1 MRAKEKRILKRL
13 VEKIKKIVP
22 EAEIILFGSK
32 ARGDD
37 TLFSDVDILILVDK
51 KEKKEEILEV
61 CFQFELEHD
70 ILISPL
76 IRTRDE
82 WNSFPYNVSEIRHFI
97 EEEGV
102 RL

>member
-22 EAEIILFGSK
+22 ETEIILFGSK

-51 KEKKEEILEV
+51 KRKKRKFWRSVFSLNLNMIFL
-61 CFQFELEHD
+61 
-70 ILISPL
+70 
-76 IRTRDE
+76 
-82 WNSFPYNVSEIRHFI
+82 
-97 EEEGV
+97 
-102 RL
+102 